1 MDPVVRATIEIIAAA
16 TVPITIA
23 VVTLLCVLRRI
34 EMGYRALFIL
44 ETGAVLP
51 MVLIFALEGWCPS
64 GSAAAVL
71 GGVAGYIVA
80 NVVRRP
86 NDADQT

>member
-34 EMGYRALFIL
+34 EMGYRALFI
-44 ETGAVLP
+44 
-51 MVLIFALEGWCPS
+51 ALEGWCPS

-86 NDADQT
+86 NDADRT